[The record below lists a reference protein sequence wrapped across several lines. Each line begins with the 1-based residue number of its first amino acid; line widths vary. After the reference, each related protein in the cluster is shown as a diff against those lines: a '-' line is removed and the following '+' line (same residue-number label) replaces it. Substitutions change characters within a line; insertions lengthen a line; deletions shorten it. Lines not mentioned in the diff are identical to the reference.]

1 MKTSLEI
8 MQIDLSNFTGTESYH
23 SHAILGTGLIYLT
36 EGCHYLREKS
46 SCYWLFDIISSIL
59 PEIKGEEFWSVRLKK
74 TGNEAIF
81 TVDDGNGNILYTQ
94 NIEYTDFPLDEV
106 HLFVSDLREYGN
118 SPVVMLP
125 SEY

>member
-1 MKTSLEI
+1 MKTLT
-8 MQIDLSNFTGTESYH
+8 QNDLDQFTGTEEYH
-23 SHAILGTGLIYLT
+23 VHSILGTGKIMLTDGCRYLA
-36 EGCHYLREKS
+36 EKGTF
-46 SCYWLFDIISSIL
+46 WLFDIISSIL

-74 TGNEAIF
+74 TGTEAVF

-118 SPVVMLP
+118 PVVVMLP

>member
-1 MKTSLEI
+1 LVC
-8 MQIDLSNFTGTESYH
+8 
-23 SHAILGTGLIYLT
+23 AA
-36 EGCHYLREKS
+36 
-46 SCYWLFDIISSIL
+46 
-59 PEIKGEEFWSVRLKK
+59 KK